1 MTAIVDITSH
11 SSTHISVAFD
21 APYDRIT
28 AKFEALVPAI
38 DWAPFGQLAAW
49 PAAVELAEI
58 NAPYGLMSYGSI
70 NVTSVLALTPALR
83 KCISYTVGNHVLS
96 QPVAQSNPAAL
107 IGTRFEVIIF
117 AADDGTAR
125 LSVELPSATIA
136 GFGSDDDV
144 VGQLL
149 DEKLMAIIERLGAL

>member
-1 MTAIVDITSH
+1 MTTSIDTT
-11 SSTHISVAFD
+11 SRSNTILAVAFD
-21 APYDRIT
+21 APYDRVT

-58 NAPYGLMSYGSI
+58 NAPYGLMTYGSI

-83 KCISYTVGNHVLS
+83 KCVSYTVGNHVLS
-96 QPVAQSNPAAL
+96 QPVAQNNPAAL
-107 IGTRFEVIIF
+107 IGTRFEIVIF

-125 LSVELPSATIA
+125 LSVGLPSANLA
-136 GFGSDDDV
+136 DFGSPGDE
-144 VGQLL
+144 VGQLF
-149 DEKLMAIIERLGAL
+149 DEKLMTIIERLGAL